1 MADPKYAALF
11 LAEGREHL
19 RACNQLLLEWE
30 RTPGASEPVNGLF
43 RAIHNIKGM
52 AATLGYGAVADLAH
66 RAENVLDTIRGGR
79 TTITPDLIQLLFRTV
94 DALEKAVEGAAAG
107 KGEPSARLLA
117 SLDRAGPGGQEADR
131 RTDGQADRDSS
142 PPVAAS
148 VADVEAGART
158 GVAARLPARPPARPT
173 GHLVGVI
180 IRSGTP
186 MRGAR
191 ALLALRR
198 VEAFGKI
205 TALRPPATAFER
217 EDFDGRFSFHLRTDT
232 APADIEMA
240 IRAAGE
246 VEAVAFDANVAVE
259 AEGPVV
265 AARQIRVDLRR
276 LDAMM
281 KLVGELVV
289 ARNRLL
295 DLARGDDTE
304 LQEVAGSV
312 SRLVGGLQT
321 EVVAARMTPVSD
333 VFDRFPRLVRDL
345 ARDLGKQIRFE
356 MEGGAIELD
365 RSILDELG
373 DPLLHLIRNAADH
386 GLEPAEDR
394 QTAGKPA
401 EGRILLSAV
410 RERRTVAIRVSD
422 DGRGIDRAAVLA
434 RAKRDGLADAA
445 VEILTDDVL
454 LRVLSRPGFTTARR
468 VSGISGRGVGVEV
481 ALARARA
488 LGGSLEVQT
497 EQGRG
502 TTFTLRVPLTLAIV
516 RALLAQAGEERYAV
530 PLAYVAETVEFDPRA
545 VTALR
550 SREALVVRDRVIP
563 TVHLRDLV
571 AAKGNGLPVRRPT
584 IILEVGE
591 RRTALVVDALLGQQ
605 DIVIEPFDAPRGLP
619 SYLGGATILAD
630 GAPALILDAA
640 ALV

>member
-11 LAEGREHL
+11 LAESREHL
-19 RACNQLLLEWE
+19 RSCNALLLEWE
-30 RTPGASEPVNGLF
+30 QTPGASEPVNGLF

-52 AATLGYGAVADLAH
+52 AATLGYAAVADLAH
-66 RAENVLDTIRGGR
+66 RAENVLDAVRSKRAAG
-79 TTITPDLIQLLFRTV
+79 TPELIQLLFRSV
-94 DALEKAVEGAAAG
+94 DALEKAVEGAQSG
-107 KGEPSARLLA
+107 KGEPSATLLA
-117 SLDRAGPGGQEADR
+117 ALDKAAGPAGER
-131 RTDGQADRDSS
+131 LEK
-142 PPVAAS
+142 PAAS
-148 VADVEAGART
+148 NPPTGAQPGAAGAP
-158 GVAARLPARPPARPT
+158 GGAAPRLPARGPA
-173 GHLVGVI
+173 GHLVGVT

-198 VEAFGKI
+198 VEALGKI
-205 TALRPPATAFER
+205 TALRPTAVAIER
-217 EDFDGRFSFHLRTDT
+217 EDFDGRFSFHLRTG
-232 APADIEMA
+232 AEPAVIE
-240 IRAAGE
+240 AALRSAGD
-246 VEAVAFDANVAVE
+246 VERVAFDADVSVE

-265 AARQIRVDLRR
+265 AARQIRIDLHR
-276 LDAMM
+276 LDTMM

-289 ARNRLL
+289 ARNRMLEL
-295 DLARGDDTE
+295 MRGGDSE
-304 LQEVAGSV
+304 LVELGGGI
-312 SRLVGGLQT
+312 SRLVSDLQSQ
-321 EVVAARMTPVSD
+321 VVAARMTPVSE

-345 ARDLGKQIRFE
+345 GRDLGKQIRFE
-356 MEGGAIELD
+356 MEGGSIELD

-386 GLEPAEDR
+386 GLESAADR
-394 QTAGKPA
+394 EAAGKPP

-434 RAKRDGLADAA
+434 KAKRDGLADPAA
-445 VEILTDDVL
+445 EMLTDDLL
-454 LRVLSRPGFTTARR
+454 LRVLARPGFSTARQ

-481 ALARARA
+481 AFARARA
-488 LGGSLEVQT
+488 LGGSLEAQT
-497 EQGRG
+497 ETGRG

-516 RALLAQAGEERYAV
+516 RALLAQAGDERYAV
-530 PLAYVAETVEFDPRA
+530 PLAYVAETVEFDPQA
-545 VTALR
+545 VTTLR
-550 SREALVVRDRVIP
+550 AREAVVVRDRVIP

-571 AAKGNGLPVRRPT
+571 AAKADSLPPRRPT

-591 RRTALVVDALLGQQ
+591 RRTALVVDGLLGQQ

-619 SYLGGATILAD
+619 PYLGGATILAD

>member
-11 LAEGREHL
+11 LAESREHL
-19 RACNQLLLEWE
+19 RTCNQLLLDWE

-52 AATLGYGAVADLAH
+52 AATLGYGPVADLAH
-66 RAENVLDTIRGGR
+66 RAENVLDRIRGGR
-79 TTITPDLIQLLFRTV
+79 TTITPDLIQLLFRSV

-117 SLDRAGPGGQEADR
+117 ALDRADR
-131 RTDGQADRDSS
+131 RTGGQAGSGAAPEVSDASASEEASVRPSAG
-142 PPVAAS
+142 PPV
-148 VADVEAGART
+148 RP
-158 GVAARLPARPPARPT
+158 PARPPARPP
-173 GHLVGVI
+173 GHLVGVT

-198 VEAFGKI
+198 VEAFGKV

-232 APADIEMA
+232 APAEIEAA

-259 AEGPVV
+259 TEGPVV
-265 AARQIRVDLRR
+265 AARQIRVDLSR

-321 EVVAARMTPVSD
+321 QVVAARMTPVSE

-386 GLEPAEDR
+386 GLESADDR
-394 QTAGKPA
+394 QATGKAA

-445 VEILTDDVL
+445 VETLTDDVL
-454 LRVLSRPGFTTARR
+454 LRVLSRPGFSTARQ

-488 LGGSLEVQT
+488 MGGSLEVQT

-545 VTALR
+545 VTTLR

-571 AAKGNGLPVRRPT
+571 AAKGNGLPARRPT